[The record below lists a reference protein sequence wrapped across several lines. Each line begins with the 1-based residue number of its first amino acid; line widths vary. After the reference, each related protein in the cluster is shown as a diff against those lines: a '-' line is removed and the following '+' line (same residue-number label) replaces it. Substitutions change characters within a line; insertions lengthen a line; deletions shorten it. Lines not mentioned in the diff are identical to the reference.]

1 MPTKLLTTTW
11 SLGSNRLL
19 NPHHVQKLKKAFVE
33 LGGPKRELEQHHLE
47 VLCTGAQVKRM
58 MKELEMQDGKKQA
71 EGMLDFTIW
80 PNVNGR
86 EQLELVRDSTAYAHW
101 KNTDS
106 ISFEQNMKLRIN
118 KRDVAQ
124 PDSHGDI
131 WLHIVIRDGSVAE
144 AGEVPGQIVRNKER
158 NSRHLGPRQPKWQ
171 PSGPAGDDMGEQ
183 DRRREFR
190 PEILIAQGHANRV
203 GDATVLVL
211 NFSIFRQVLDTL
223 ADLPG
228 DTASYVK
235 AEGWRKMSSFLGHGR
250 LEVETREFFYPG
262 KGSQEVD
269 QSCRRR
275 PGFLVQLD
283 RESYW
288 QFYQHYHTWGDGSR
302 RRLAEQ
308 RPGTDRSRAT
318 SYKRDNKKPG
328 MRVDMVAALQHF
340 DKRKVAGGQGQSD
353 HVHRKA
359 WGPVIA
365 EAASIVI
372 QQEVLEFVCG
382 RLEAFKSATA
392 KDQLTQRLHTDN
404 AERYRTRF
412 REAEWAGVLDI
423 IRWYMGPE
431 FRPEWPRLEERQP
444 GDV

>member
-1 MPTKLLTTTW
+1 W
-11 SLGSNRLL
+11 
-19 NPHHVQKLKKAFVE
+19 
-33 LGGPKRELEQHHLE
+33 
-47 VLCTGAQVKRM
+47 
-58 MKELEMQDGKKQA
+58 
-71 EGMLDFTIW
+71 
-80 PNVNGR
+80 
-86 EQLELVRDSTAYAHW
+86 
-101 KNTDS
+101 
-106 ISFEQNMKLRIN
+106 
-118 KRDVAQ
+118 
-124 PDSHGDI
+124 
-131 WLHIVIRDGSVAE
+131 
-144 AGEVPGQIVRNKER
+144 
-158 NSRHLGPRQPKWQ
+158 
-171 PSGPAGDDMGEQ
+171 
-183 DRRREFR
+183 
-190 PEILIAQGHANRV
+190 
-203 GDATVLVL
+203 ATQQFW
-211 NFSIFRQVLDTL
+211 FSIFRQVLDTL

-288 QFYQHYHTWGDGSR
+288 QVYQHYHTWGDGSR

-308 RPGTDRSRAT
+308 RPGTDRSGAT
-318 SYKRDNKKPG
+318 SYKQDNKKPG

-353 HVHRKA
+353 HVHRRA

-365 EAASIVI
+365 GAASIVI